1 MECFQHAYIP
11 HINPNICISS
21 PEDMRIENN
30 IKENKSLGSIR
41 KVNKINGRKSN
52 EGYRMPMSPS

>member
-1 MECFQHAYIP
+1 MS